1 MATREAIKA
10 GLLLCAASLA
20 LPGTSSAAE
29 IKDMIGTWKWTDYTV
44 EVKECSTNP
53 SGAGL
58 CATVIDG
65 PKNKGMEMIRSKL
78 EKKGSDFLGHIGH
91 PATGDIYDTK
101 LTMKNADTWSMAGCV
116 INNNNT
122 VCATGDFIR
131 VK

>member
-1 MATREAIKA
+1 MRKAIKT
-10 GLLLCAASLA
+10 GLLLCGASLA
-20 LPGTSSAAE
+20 LAGVSSAAE

-78 EKKGSDFLGHIGH
+78 ENKGGEFLGHIAH

-101 LTMKNADTWSMAGCV
+101 MTFKNADTWSMAGCV
-116 INNNNT
+116 ITNT
-122 VCATGDFIR
+122 AVCATGDFVR

>member
-1 MATREAIKA
+1 MLKGMKTGVVVCGAALA
-10 GLLLCAASLA
+10 LASLA
-20 LPGTSSAAE
+20 GAAE
-29 IKDMIGTWKWTDYTV
+29 VKDMIGTWKWTDYTV

-78 EKKGSDFLGHIGH
+78 ESKDGAFLGHIAH

-101 LTMKNADTWSMAGCV
+101 MTLKDPNTWSLAGCV
-116 INNNNT
+116 INNTT
-122 VCATGDFIR
+122 VCATGDFVR